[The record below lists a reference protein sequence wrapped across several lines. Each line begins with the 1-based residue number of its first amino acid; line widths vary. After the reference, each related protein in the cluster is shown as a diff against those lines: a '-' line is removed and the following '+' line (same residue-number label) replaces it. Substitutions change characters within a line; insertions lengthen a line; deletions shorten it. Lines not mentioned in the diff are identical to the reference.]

1 MIEQTLNDLEI
12 TLLSKGTGWLYVHSP
27 FCGTCKQTE
36 KMLNVIEES
45 NKELCIY
52 KLNIQLAPSFA
63 LSMQIE
69 SVPALLYY
77 KGGEYQTRFYA
88 FGSIVDIIEKIKE
101 AENDVNGL

>member
-1 MIEQTLNDLEI
+1 MIEQTLGDLEMN
-12 TLLSKGTGWLYVHSP
+12 LLSKGTGWLYVYSP
-27 FCGTCKQTE
+27 FCGTCKQAE
-36 KMLNVIEES
+36 RMLIVIEES
-45 NKELCIY
+45 HHEFSIY

-77 KGGEYQTRFYA
+77 REGKYQTHFYA
-88 FGSIVDIIEKIKE
+88 FGSVVDIIEKIKE